1 MPYSIRVKINS
12 KWFSVNI
19 DSIETDPVIAYID
32 GEKFEVS
39 LDNIELNKNDK
50 NTSSYSVTEKQE
62 FFSPLPG
69 VIVSILVSEGDE
81 VRSGT
86 ELCVIETMKIQQTLR
101 SSYDGI
107 VTQINVKESDQI
119 KTGESLLEICSH
131 SALNAACLPIPP
143 PRQILYPK

>member
-39 LDNIELNKNDK
+39 LDNIDLNKNEK
-50 NTSSYSVTEKQE
+50 NTSSYSVSEKQE

-119 KTGESLLEICSH
+119 KTGESLLEISVE
-131 SALNAACLPIPP
+131 N
-143 PRQILYPK
+143 

>member
-19 DSIETDPVIAYID
+19 ESIATDPVIAYID

-39 LDNIELNKNDK
+39 LGNLEFNKIEK
-50 NTSSYSVTEKQE
+50 NTSSDVGTEKQV

-69 VIVSILVSEGDE
+69 VIISILVSEGDE

-86 ELCVIETMKIQQTLR
+86 ELCLIETMKIQQTLR
-101 SSYDGI
+101 SSNQGKITKIYI
-107 VTQINVKESDQI
+107 KESDQI
-119 KTGESLLEICSH
+119 KTGDILFEIT
-131 SALNAACLPIPP
+131 PEI
-143 PRQILYPK
+143 

>member
-39 LDNIELNKNDK
+39 LDNIDLNKNEK
-50 NTSSYSVTEKQE
+50 NSSSYSVSEKQE

-119 KTGESLLEICSH
+119 KTGESLLEISVE
-131 SALNAACLPIPP
+131 N
-143 PRQILYPK
+143 